1 MYDPKLGMLSNIPTI
16 TRGGDSS
23 LSVYMCVI
31 FLIQNKNERS
41 PASYVQ
47 RSTALEK
54 HQRALLAPRS
64 KPDLISWLCLS
75 DLYSPMSEPISL
87 DYSKNHT

>member
-1 MYDPKLGMLSNIPTI
+1 MYDPKLGMLSNIPTL

-47 RSTALEK
+47 QSTALEK
-54 HQRALLAPRS
+54 HQQTLLAPRY
-64 KPDLISWLCLS
+64 KPDLIPWLCLS